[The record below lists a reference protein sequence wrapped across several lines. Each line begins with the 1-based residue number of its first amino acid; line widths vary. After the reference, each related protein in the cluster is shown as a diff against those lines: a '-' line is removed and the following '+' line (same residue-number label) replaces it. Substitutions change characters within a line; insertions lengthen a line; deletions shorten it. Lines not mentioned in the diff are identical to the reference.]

1 MLNNIVR
8 KRLEFVLNREVAS
21 KPVILLYFEIQ
32 NNMKAPETNSGL
44 YTIYGLQEIDNE
56 LGKNEVRVPSPPQI
70 YAAPDRGLFLF
81 FHVVNL
87 FA

>member
-1 MLNNIVR
+1 
-8 KRLEFVLNREVAS
+8 
-21 KPVILLYFEIQ
+21 
-32 NNMKAPETNSGL
+32 MKAPETNSGL